1 MDRRLAR
8 QVALAI
14 LEVCGPAEE
23 EPADLATADVLT
35 AVYDEEGV
43 ITGFAPYV
51 GTPAAGGPQG
61 LLRADARRQGLPA
74 QQPPGDRLPWLSAST
89 STTE

>member
-23 EPADLATADVLT
+23 EPADLASADVVT
-35 AVYDEEGV
+35 AVYDEEGEL
-43 ITGFAPYV
+43 TGFAPYV
-51 GTPAAGGPQG
+51 GRPQEDRKAFFERM
-61 LLRADARRQGLPA
+61 RADAGF
-74 QQPPGDRLPWLSAST
+74 PPSNLLEIAARG
-89 STTE
+89 